1 MPQGKFTGVKF
12 GAMNAA
18 AAESRLDQFRS
29 DPRKALWKLSLP
41 VFGGMMIHTLY
52 SVVDMVFVGR
62 VGADAVAALAYNLP
76 LVFFAYGT
84 VMGLSSGVTA
94 VLAQAIGGR
103 DKSRADNIADHAL
116 VLGVVLGG
124 ILMVVGL
131 LYGRPMLE
139 MLGATGAVN
148 ELSWRYL
155 QVVAIGLPF
164 SVLSGFF
171 RGILTGEG
179 DTVRP
184 MTILGVGMVLNIILD
199 PIFIFGLDQGVRGA
213 AIATTVSQAIVFVIF
228 IYLIMIRRTSYVSF
242 NLRAF
247 KFSSIIMLS
256 IFKIGL
262 PASFSFM
269 VMATGAAVYN
279 KILASFSDHAVAA
292 YQVAS
297 RIEMVYFLPLIALS
311 TGCVTLVAMFHGAG
325 ATDEI
330 KKIVGYTM
338 SRAVIYG
345 LVFAAIII
353 PLAPLV
359 LTIFKPNAE
368 ILAYGVSYLRINA
381 LAFPI
386 APIGIISARVLQGM
400 GKGLPFLV
408 VTVLRVMAIG
418 GPLAAYFTFV
428 QHRPLEFV
436 WISMAVSMVGGA
448 AVGVTWLLMTFR
460 SMPSSLIAEP
470 PIEPAMEGAS

>member
-1 MPQGKFTGVKF
+1 M
-12 GAMNAA
+12 A
-18 AAESRLDQFRS
+18 AAESKVDLFRS

-41 VFGGMMIHTLY
+41 VFGGMIIHTLY
-52 SVVDMVFVGR
+52 SVVDMVFVGW
-62 VGADAVAALAYNLP
+62 VGPDAVAAMAYNLP

-94 VLAQAIGGR
+94 VLAQAIGGKN
-103 DKSRADNIADHAL
+103 KSRADNIADHAL
-116 VLGVVLGG
+116 ALGVVIGG
-124 ILMVVGL
+124 MLMVVGL
-131 LYGRPMLE
+131 MYGRPMLE
-139 MLGATGAVN
+139 ALGATGATN
-148 ELSWRYL
+148 DLAWRYL
-155 QVVAIGLPF
+155 QVIAIGLPF

-213 AIATTVSQAIVFVIF
+213 AIATVVSQFIVFVVF
-228 IYLIMIRRTSYVSF
+228 IYLLIIRKTSYVSF

-247 KFSSIIMLS
+247 RFRGGILMS

-269 VMATGAAVYN
+269 VMAFGAAIYN
-279 KILASFSDHAVAA
+279 KILASYSDHAVAA

-297 RIEMVYFLPLIALS
+297 RIEMVYFLPLIALA

-330 KKIVGYTM
+330 KKIVGYTL
-338 SRAVIYG
+338 RWAVIYG
-345 LVFAAIII
+345 VVFASIVI
-353 PLAPLV
+353 PLAPV
-359 LTIFKPNAE
+359 LLSIFRPNAE

-408 VTVLRVMAIG
+408 VTILRVMAIG

-436 WISMAVSMVGGA
+436 WISMAVSMLGGA
-448 AVGVTWLLMTFR
+448 MVGLTWLLMTFKALPD
-460 SMPSSLIAEP
+460 STVTEP
-470 PIEPAMEGAS
+470 PMEPAMEGAS